1 MYKDEEGKFNGK
13 VVRREKF
20 VAWKFGGQRYDGRDQ
35 VLLLAEDKPR
45 FKKSGRGD
53 IPDSDSDYHNF
64 AKNTAC
70 LRCGASR
77 AGAAV
82 VADSEDQSP
91 SGKKKRKARKKPLSD
106 GEFKVTNAEYHQ
118 GRPKLFGW
126 GRLDMGEVG
135 ALSTIGIELV
145 AQSCSFSATPVPS
158 VGVVERLSNF
168 YNEHIGPKNLEF
180 AFVDSWDE
188 CAGRPWKKEG
198 SDEDGVDMDD
208 IKKQVELI
216 AREFGNVRNVVHVDT
231 VHDEMRLIFRIE
243 FDSIDA
249 AQRAIQSLRHTPVIR
264 MFVNAPKAY
273 SKRKDIPDVRIR
285 TGRYPATDPTIEL
298 VRTRSQP
305 QRRAHLQRD
314 RNRNVERIYNAMVSG
329 DHARDNPKS
338 TARKR
343 WIEEP
348 HYQSDLWEIA
358 RGRTRKVTA
367 YEW

>member
-53 IPDSDSDYHNF
+53 IPDSDSD
-64 AKNTAC
+64 
-70 LRCGASR
+70 
-77 AGAAV
+77 
-82 VADSEDQSP
+82 P

-106 GEFKVTNAEYHQ
+106 EEFKVTNAEYHQ

-188 CAGRPWKKEG
+188 CVRYGR
-198 SDEDGVDMDD
+198 
-208 IKKQVELI
+208 I
-216 AREFGNVRNVVHVDT
+216 AR
-231 VHDEMRLIFRIE
+231 
-243 FDSIDA
+243 A
-249 AQRAIQSLRHTPVIR
+249 YAIHGT
-264 MFVNAPKAY
+264 F
-273 SKRKDIPDVRIR
+273 
-285 TGRYPATDPTIEL
+285 
-298 VRTRSQP
+298 
-305 QRRAHLQRD
+305 
-314 RNRNVERIYNAMVSG
+314 
-329 DHARDNPKS
+329 
-338 TARKR
+338 
-343 WIEEP
+343 
-348 HYQSDLWEIA
+348 
-358 RGRTRKVTA
+358 
-367 YEW
+367 